1 MNGVRAS
8 VTKMEDFFSRFPH
21 LSDKIFANIDHAS
34 IEECRLVSK
43 SWKSYLDH
51 SKHIQI
57 RLIQKNV
64 DSFCCVEESWKDIL
78 KKSNSDIIEELFC
91 AVKELY
97 GAKPKNQHCHLGKSP
112 VNLEGSCDQK
122 TLKTHHFTIF
132 LFIHMLLNFSN
143 VFISNVD

>member
-8 VTKMEDFFSRFPH
+8 VTKMEEFFSRFPH

-51 SKHIQI
+51 SKNIQI

-143 VFISNVD
+143 VLISNVD

>member
-1 MNGVRAS
+1 MHCS

-64 DSFCCVEESWKDIL
+64 DSFCCVEESWKYIL

-91 AVKELY
+91 AVKSSIRL
-97 GAKPKNQHCHLGKSP
+97 LWRLF
-112 VNLEGSCDQK
+112 V
-122 TLKTHHFTIF
+122 LKFQ
-132 LFIHMLLNFSN
+132 LF
-143 VFISNVD
+143 

>member
-1 MNGVRAS
+1 MHCS

-51 SKHIQI
+51 SKPIQI

-97 GAKPKNQHCHLGKSP
+97 GAKPKNQYCHLGKSP

-143 VFISNVD
+143 VLISNVD

>member
-8 VTKMEDFFSRFPH
+8 SVTKMEEFFSRFPH

-51 SKHIQI
+51 SKHIHI

-78 KKSNSDIIEELFC
+78 KKCNSDIIEDLFC

-122 TLKTHHFTIF
+122 TLQTYHFTF
-132 LFIHMLLNFSN
+132 FFVRTYVAQFVRMSLL
-143 VFISNVD
+143 VM